1 MQHYV
6 TVTLM
11 TLIHNEMP
19 KW

>member
-19 KW
+19 KR